1 MIQIEVTRYTISK
14 LEEAIKKY
22 NNSKEAH
29 FARITEYTDII
40 NKALEEYLKVDE
52 DKNDIRNT
60 RRL

>member
-14 LEEAIKKY
+14 LEEAIEKY

-40 NKALEEYLKVDE
+40 NKALEEYLKSF
-52 DKNDIRNT
+52 
-60 RRL
+60 